1 MAGTERFSVFDG
13 FITGV
18 GTTSGV
24 RLVIGIWPRSPLGGF
39 ADVMV
44 EDAVGHRV
52 LLAPSPAVA
61 DYVSGTYR
69 FDEIRHEAVAVR
81 RTGRE
86 LRVTTDSLDVTL
98 GIGRRPALGVV
109 LGLVPVRLARA
120 RWWVSVLDPV
130 ARVLLPGVRT
140 RGSAGQG
147 RREWYSALDL
157 RRLTAA
163 TGTFDGR
170 PVGGLAPVRPAVRF
184 GFGSVPERPSIVR
197 VVTTIAPAGGSA
209 ACPAPPA

>member
-1 MAGTERFSVFDG
+1 MTRPVAGAGRFAIFEG

-24 RLVIGIWPRSPLGGF
+24 RLIVGIWPRSPLGRF

-44 EDAVGHRV
+44 EDTAGHRV

-61 DYVSGTYR
+61 DYVAGTYR
-69 FDEIRHEAVAVR
+69 FDEIRHEPVAVR
-81 RTGRE
+81 RAGRE
-86 LRVTTDSLDVTL
+86 LRVTTDSLDVTVR
-98 GIGRRPALGVV
+98 IGRRPVLGVL
-109 LGLVPVRLARA
+109 LGLIPGRLARA
-120 RWWVSVLDPV
+120 RWWVTVLDPI
-130 ARVLLPGVRT
+130 ARTLLPGVRT

-170 PVGGLAPVRPAVRF
+170 PLGGLAPVRPAVRF

-197 VVTTIAPAGGSA
+197 VVTTIAASG
-209 ACPAPPA
+209 